1 METTETH
8 KVKFY
13 KGTVRNIAERYG
25 FTGIKLY
32 KFSLQLKALFPYSY
46 IYQYDRHIS
55 FIAKK
60 LNLDVRTVKNRINK
74 LIAHQFAYTEGG
86 TLRLASDTQIRKHF
100 GVQNHS
106 KQYKTRYRF
115 KWIRLDE
122 INLRVDSQ
130 PLSENIRGQKRTI
143 KYKQSENSKKPLVS
157 CQSFSEESKLS
168 PVEAK
173 KRQYVG
179 TPLMSQKKAAQLY
192 GYKSNASGYRLLQR
206 LSMAK
211 CLEIES
217 NRVEITKEEYNW
229 YKRANCTKLLILGK
243 GLDAK
248 FYYLFANTVNLKRE
262 PKPKEKGVPYYLSE
276 YW

>member
-1 METTETH
+1 METTNEYL
-8 KVKFY
+8 VKFY
-13 KGTVRNIAERYG
+13 KGTVHKIAQRYG
-25 FTGIKLY
+25 YTGTKLY

-46 IYQYDRHIS
+46 IYQYTSQIS

-60 LNLDVRTVKNRINK
+60 LNLDVRTVKKRISR
-74 LIAHQFAYTEGG
+74 LIAHQFACTEGE
-86 TLRLASDTQIRKHF
+86 TLRLASNSAIRKHF
-100 GVQNHS
+100 GVQNYN
-106 KQYKTRYRF
+106 KKYKTRHRF

-122 INLRVDSQ
+122 INLRVDKQ
-130 PLSENIRGQKRTI
+130 PLDENIRGQKRTI
-143 KYKQSENSKKPLVS
+143 KYKQSENSKKPLVN

-192 GYKSNASGYRLLQR
+192 GYSSNASGYRLLKR
-206 LSMAK
+206 LSAAG
-211 CLEIES
+211 CAEIES

-229 YKRANCTKLLILGK
+229 YKRDNCTKLLILGK

-248 FYYLFANTVNLKRE
+248 FYYLFANTVNIKRE
-262 PKPKEKGVPYYLSE
+262 PKPKETGVPYYLSE